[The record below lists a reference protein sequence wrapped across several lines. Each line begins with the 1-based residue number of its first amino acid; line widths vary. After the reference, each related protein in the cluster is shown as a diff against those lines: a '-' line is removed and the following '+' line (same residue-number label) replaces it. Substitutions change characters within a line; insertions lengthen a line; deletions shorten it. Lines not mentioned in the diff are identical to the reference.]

1 ELVLSGPSVSKGYL
15 NNPEKTDEAFFE
27 YEGQRA
33 YKTGDLVKIDDTGML
48 YYHGRTDFQIKL
60 HGYRIELEEVNHYLN
75 NDPLIQAGVAVP
87 KYGKDQKVAQ
97 LVAYVVPE
105 KNEFDSQIQL
115 TVAIK
120 DSLK

>member
-1 ELVLSGPSVSKGYL
+1 
-15 NNPEKTDEAFFE
+15 
-27 YEGQRA
+27 
-33 YKTGDLVKIDDTGML
+33 M
-48 YYHGRTDFQIKL
+48 
-60 HGYRIELEEVNHYLN
+60 
-75 NDPLIQAGVAVP
+75 AVP

-120 DSLK
+120 DSLKDNMMEYAVPNRFVFVESLPQTANGKIDIKSVIAEVNA